1 VHRPLGQ
8 QAQGGGADVPAAGA
22 GAAAPAAVARTAAAR
37 ELVTPVNARVSWIAS
52 VVHEYL
58 SSKNELN

>member
-8 QAQGGGADVPAAGA
+8 QAQGGGADVAAAGA
-22 GAAAPAAVARTAAAR
+22 WTAATASIARAAAAR
-37 ELVTPVNARVSWIAS
+37 ELVTPVNACVSWVAS

-58 SSKNELN
+58 SSKNELA

>member
-8 QAQGGGADVPAAGA
+8 QAQGGSADIAAAGA
-22 GAAAPAAVARTAAAR
+22 GTAAAASIARPAAAR
-37 ELVTPVNARVSWIAS
+37 ELVTPVNACVSWIAS

-58 SSKNELN
+58 SSNNESN